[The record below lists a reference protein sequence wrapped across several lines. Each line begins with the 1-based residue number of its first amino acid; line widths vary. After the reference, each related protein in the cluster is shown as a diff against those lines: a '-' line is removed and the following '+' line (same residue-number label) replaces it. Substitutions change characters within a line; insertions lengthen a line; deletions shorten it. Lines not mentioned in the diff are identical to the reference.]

1 MKLKDVLD
9 QYHGDK
15 NIMIEVRCNS
25 PLDDED
31 DMLFGWCMYDP
42 AVQEIVMSHYDDYSL
57 DMEIDR
63 HQTTDGRL
71 VVWISI
77 EWSSGRKLKTMLNNK
92 TATVKEGEST

>member
-31 DMLFGWCMYDP
+31 DMLFGWCIITRRLMT
-42 AVQEIVMSHYDDYSL
+42 
-57 DMEIDR
+57 
-63 HQTTDGRL
+63 QTI
-71 VVWISI
+71 IS
-77 EWSSGRKLKTMLNNK
+77 
-92 TATVKEGEST
+92 